1 MPIFTDETIHVRQ
14 PDAQCLSVIMCGWYG
29 AYILKCVLVIGINM
43 NDEEGVEDE
52 MTKERIDWLDKQI

>member
-1 MPIFTDETIHVRQ
+1 MFTEETIYVRQ